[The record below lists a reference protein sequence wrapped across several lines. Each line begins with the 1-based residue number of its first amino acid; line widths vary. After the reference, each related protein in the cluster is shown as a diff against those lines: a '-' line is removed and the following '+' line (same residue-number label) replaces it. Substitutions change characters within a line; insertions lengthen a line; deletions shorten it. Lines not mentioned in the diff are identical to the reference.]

1 MENGHSYPS
10 EYSWHFGERTD
21 HPATQHE
28 VVDELRRRY
37 ATAWPTIWGT
47 LWSHR
52 EACLVACLRALDAA
66 LAEPK
71 ATRQGI
77 RRQML
82 AALAA
87 IAAHGPEAIPLRTR
101 RD

>member
-10 EYSWHFGERTD
+10 EYAWHFGERTD

-37 ATAWPTIWGT
+37 NPDWPAIWGT

-52 EACLVACLRALDAA
+52 EACLVACLRALDRA
-66 LAEPK
+66 LSQPK
-71 ATRQGI
+71 VTRQGI
-77 RRQML
+77 RRQIL
-82 AALAA
+82 AAFAA
-87 IAAHGPEAIPLRTR
+87 IAAHGPEAVPPRTR